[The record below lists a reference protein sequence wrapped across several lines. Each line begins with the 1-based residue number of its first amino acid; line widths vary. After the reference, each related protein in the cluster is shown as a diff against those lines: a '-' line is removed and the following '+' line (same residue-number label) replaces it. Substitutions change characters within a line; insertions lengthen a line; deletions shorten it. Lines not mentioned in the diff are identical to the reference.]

1 MIEFKDVSKIYPGNV
16 KAIDNV
22 SLSVEHGEFVVLL
35 GPSGCGKTT
44 LLRMVNQLE
53 DLTEGQIIVNG
64 KNINEQNKINM
75 RRNIGYVIQSNGLF
89 PNMTIE
95 DNVMV
100 VPNMLGWSNEEQKER
115 FEYLM
120 NLIGMDPEQY
130 RQNFPHEL
138 SGGQQQRIGVARAL
152 AADPPVMLMD
162 EPFGA
167 LDPIIRN
174 SIQDEF
180 LNIQRKLKKTILFV
194 SHDIDEAVKLAD
206 KIVLLKD
213 GEVMQADRPSELL
226 NHPANDFVAEFVGQ
240 DSVLKSLSLYSVKD
254 LSRVLTLD
262 ETTSPKKK
270 SATVFKPNDSL
281 RNVLSALLN
290 PSSTQTFIEDNQGN
304 TFGPVT
310 LSLVEDFVEKNI
322 KKH

>member
-1 MIEFKDVSKIYPGNV
+1 MIEFKDVSKIYGGDV

-53 DLTEGQIIVNG
+53 ELTEGQIIVDG
-64 KNINEQNKINM
+64 KNINEQNKIDM
-75 RRNIGYVIQSNGLF
+75 RRSIGYVIQSNGLF

-100 VPNMLGWSNEEQKER
+100 VPNMLGWTNKDKKER

-120 NLIGMDPEQY
+120 SLIGMDPEQY
-130 RQNFPHEL
+130 RENFPHEL

-174 SIQDEF
+174 RIQDEF

-194 SHDIDEAVKLAD
+194 SHDIDEAIKLAD

-213 GEVMQADRPSELL
+213 GEIMQFDKPSELL
-226 NHPANDFVAEFVGQ
+226 NRPANEFVAEFVGQ
-240 DSVLKSLSLYSVKD
+240 DSALKSLSLYTAENLLQKVSLPEAEEVNQENA
-254 LSRVLTLD
+254 V
-262 ETTSPKKK
+262 
-270 SATVFKPNDSL
+270 VFKPEDSL
-281 RNVLSALLN
+281 RNVLSIVLN
-290 PSSTQTFIEDNQGN
+290 PSSKQTFIEDEEGN
-304 TFGPVT
+304 TSGPVT
-310 LSLVEDFVEKNI
+310 MGTIEEFVQKTTN
-322 KKH
+322 